1 MSSCTDSTMTE
12 NIQGTAESIKESPG
26 LSPAPVNKKLGEK
39 LFFSTHFILY
49 IIYIVYN
56 MCVCVYCTRYYT
68 SSIDDLSVYRF
79 YTNILPFL
87 CKELE
92 LGMVPHV

>member
-1 MSSCTDSTMTE
+1 M
-12 NIQGTAESIKESPG
+12 
-26 LSPAPVNKKLGEK
+26 
-39 LFFSTHFILY
+39 
-49 IIYIVYN
+49 
-56 MCVCVYCTRYYT
+56 YCTRYYT

-92 LGMVPHV
+92 LGMVPHVHNLSTLGGRRRISSNPACLHIQFEASLVLRPVSKHNQTSGGNSGVLAQVVVEIW